1 MITQEEYNEHL
12 VRIEELLKVVNN
24 DTPKIDKSFIELNH
38 ISNLVADFEEEKFP
52 LEVPSLVDVIK
63 LRMFELNLKQKDL
76 AIILQT
82 STSRISEYLSGKRD
96 ITLPIAKK
104 LHTDLNIDAEIILS

>member
-1 MITQEEYNEHL
+1 MITEKEYNEHL
-12 VRIEELLKVVNN
+12 SRIEKLLKTVNN
-24 DTPKIDKSFIELNH
+24 DTPITDDSFIELNQL
-38 ISNLVADFEEEKFP
+38 SDLVADFEEENFP

-76 AIILQT
+76 ANILQI
-82 STSRISEYLSGKRD
+82 STSRISEYLSGKRE
-96 ITLPIAKK
+96 ITLPVAKK

>member
-1 MITQEEYNEHL
+1 MITEKEYKKHL
-12 VRIEELLKVVNN
+12 SRIEELLKIV
-24 DTPKIDKSFIELNH
+24 DDKMSLTNPFYIELNYL
-38 ISNLVADFEEEKFP
+38 SDLVASFEEENYP
-52 LEVPSLVDVIK
+52 LEIPSLIDIIK

-76 AIILQT
+76 ANILQT
-82 STSRISEYLSGKRD
+82 STSRISEYLSGKRE

>member
-1 MITQEEYNEHL
+1 MITEKEYKKYL
-12 VRIEELLKVVNN
+12 GRIDELLKIV
-24 DTPKIDKSFIELNH
+24 DDKMPLSDPSYIELNYL
-38 ISNLVADFEEEKFP
+38 SDLVADFEEENYP
-52 LEVPSLVDVIK
+52 LEVPSLIDVIK

-76 AIILQT
+76 ANILQT
-82 STSRISEYLSGKRD
+82 STSRISEYLSGKRE